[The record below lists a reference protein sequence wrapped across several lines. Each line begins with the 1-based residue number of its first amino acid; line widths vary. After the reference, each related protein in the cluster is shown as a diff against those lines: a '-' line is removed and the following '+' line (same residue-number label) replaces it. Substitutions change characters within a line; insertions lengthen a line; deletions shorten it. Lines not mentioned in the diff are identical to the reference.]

1 MKYNTKYVYSE
12 NNEYSS
18 YRKNKKFCLNKETF
32 TEEHSGFDKETL
44 DEYLIHLFDVFIDNE
59 SNVKKPEKSD
69 IDFYYGIDR
78 PDFDSLM
85 NYYNVRYDLYI
96 NFIKKIEELEN
107 NSINDNLNYLEYT
120 MTFTAD
126 NCKFFNDN
134 KNEFVESYLTVRV
147 EKDQT

>member
-12 NNEYSS
+12 KNEYSS
-18 YRKNKKFCLNKETF
+18 YRKNKKFCSNKETF

-44 DEYLIHLFDVFIDNE
+44 NEYLIHLFDVFIDDE
-59 SNVKKPEKSD
+59 SNVKKPEKND
-69 IDFYYGIDR
+69 IEFYYGVDR
-78 PDFDSLM
+78 PDFDSLL

-96 NFIKKIEELEN
+96 DFIKKIEELEN
-107 NSINDNLNYLEYT
+107 YSCNTMYT
-120 MTFTAD
+120 IHFNKN

-147 EKDQT
+147 EKDQR